1 MNKRPVLF
9 SFPIDSDTR
18 EALDRVAQSMR
29 RPKGNAIRELIRLAD
44 NQQPPTGTSSIQSN
58 QQRPQMA

>member
-9 SFPIDSDTR
+9 SFPIDSDTK
-18 EALDRVAQSMR
+18 EALNRVAKSMR

-44 NQQPPTGTSSIQSN
+44 NQQPPNASSSIQTN